1 MAEAKKSST
10 FTAGKILRFYVLL
23 LLVVVLGITGVL
35 WAKLSAYQKS
45 LTTAQSS
52 QTDTPIYET
61 LEAWRASATTGA
73 ELAEKWFETY
83 PNTDESPAHAAE
95 FFSGLLADGATG
107 IYSEAGSTEHEKHFI
122 LANNGNMIAR
132 ICLEMGNTPRISAV
146 ELLWKGE
153 AEVKVC
159 GPVDSALC
167 LAGETIEKAPDGIS
181 SAVPENAVKPFCTEE
196 RKVACW
202 KLKEMTTSG
211 DIRAAAPAGAEISTD
226 GFMIRD
232 DRVAQ
237 ICRQRAVD
245 FTRSYLRY
253 YMSGEV
259 NTEKNLSEVLA
270 LVGADTTAAQLLQ
283 ETMDGVS
290 WNHSYEGIDVADVA
304 AGPAA
309 EIAENCFF
317 VDAEYQAG
325 YTENGERKEYGSG
338 VFRVYFLNTPGRG
351 YEICYFERQ
360 QG

>member
-1 MAEAKKSST
+1 MAKEKKGST
-10 FTAGKILRFYVLL
+10 PTAGKVLLFYVLL
-23 LLVVVLGITGVL
+23 LVVLVLGITGIL

-45 LTTAQSS
+45 LTTEPSNQEG
-52 QTDTPIYET
+52 TTIHET
-61 LEAWRASATTGA
+61 LETWRASATGA
-73 ELAEKWFETY
+73 ELAEKWFEIH
-83 PNTDESPAHAAE
+83 PDTDETPSHAAE
-95 FFSGLLADGATG
+95 FFSGLLADSATG
-107 IYSEAGSTEHEKHFI
+107 IYSEAGSTEREKYFI
-122 LANNGNMIAR
+122 LANQGSMIAR
-132 ICLEMGNTPRISAV
+132 ICLEMENTPRISDV

-159 GPVDSALC
+159 GTANSALC
-167 LAGETIEKAPDGIS
+167 FAGETIDREPDTVS

-202 KLKEMTTSG
+202 NLKEMTTAGNIRGSAPG
-211 DIRAAAPAGAEISTD
+211 DAEISAD
-226 GFMIRD
+226 GLVIRD

-253 YMSGEV
+253 YMSGEE
-259 NTEKNLSEVLA
+259 NTEKNLGEVLA
-270 LVGADTTAAQLLQ
+270 LVGTDTTAAQLLQ

-290 WNHSYEGIDVADVA
+290 WNHSYDGIDVADVA

-317 VDAEYQAG
+317 VDAEYQAR
-325 YTENGERKEYGSG
+325 YVENSEQKEYGSG

-351 YEICYFERQ
+351 YEICYFELRQ
-360 QG
+360 G